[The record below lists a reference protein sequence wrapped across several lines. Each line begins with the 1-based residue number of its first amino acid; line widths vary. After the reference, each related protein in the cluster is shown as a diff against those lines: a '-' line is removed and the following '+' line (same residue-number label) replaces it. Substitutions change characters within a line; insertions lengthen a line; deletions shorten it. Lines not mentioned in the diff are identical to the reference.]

1 MRSSKE
7 KQNMETMDGKRFVHV
22 HLAIP
27 EGLAGK
33 FDAICAEWRL
43 KRPWALER
51 LVDREYKA
59 IMRKRD
65 AAFPTVAEVER
76 KIEGAG

>member
-1 MRSSKE
+1 MAQTK
-7 KQNMETMDGKRFVHV
+7 HV
-22 HLAIP
+22 QIHLAVIP
-27 EGLAGK
+27 ELADK

-59 IMRKRD
+59 IMRKR
-65 AAFPTVAEVER
+65 AQQFPTVAEVD
-76 KIEGAG
+76 KQQEGVSNG

>member
-1 MRSSKE
+1 
-7 KQNMETMDGKRFVHV
+7 METMEGKRFVHL

-27 EGLAGK
+27 EGLAYK

-59 IMRKRD
+59 IMRKR
-65 AAFPTVAEVER
+65 AAASPTVAEVDHAAEAG
-76 KIEGAG
+76 KMIEGAG